1 MDESPRSDRECFPRA
16 GALPTVGA
24 APEVMKRMPVTENFG
39 DRLMYIGGEFVASD
53 SGEWMDSVNPA
64 TGEVHGRV
72 PAGTVSDVA
81 RAVAAAKRAQP
92 EWAAT
97 HVFERGRVLRQLA
110 DEVRART
117 DVMPL
122 EAADTGN
129 TIASLSNDILLAS
142 SYIDFVAGLGMEVKG
157 ESVPATPE
165 NIHFTMREPCGVVG
179 RIVPFNHPFLFAGA
193 HLCAPLVAGNAVVLK
208 SPDQSPLSASVMAE
222 ICDKILPP
230 GLVNI
235 VSGQGTV
242 VGDAIVRHPDVPR
255 IGFTGSVATGMAIQ
269 RAAAE
274 TAVKHVTLEL
284 GGKNPFIA
292 FPDTDPEEI
301 ATAAINGMNFSWSGQ
316 SCGSTSRLMLHES
329 IYDNV
334 VERIR
339 AKVMQIKVGDQL
351 DPASG
356 MGPVNSEPHY
366 RRILDII
373 ASAKEQGA
381 TLVAGGERPAGE
393 LFQRG
398 FWVEPTV
405 FGDVTMDMR
414 VAREEIF
421 GPVLTVLKWKAVDE
435 VIAMANDLELGLT
448 AAVWTNDLQAAMG
461 MVRALQAGL
470 VWING
475 TGRHFLGTGFS
486 GWKNSGLG
494 REECLEEVLSYT
506 RVKAVHIIQ

>member
-1 MDESPRSDRECFPRA
+1 
-16 GALPTVGA
+16 
-24 APEVMKRMPVTENFG
+24 MPVTENFG

-81 RAVAAAKRAQP
+81 RAVAAAQQAQP
-92 EWAAT
+92 EWAAL
-97 HVFERGRVLRQLA
+97 HMFERGRVLRKLA
-110 DEVRART
+110 DAIRARS
-117 DVMPL
+117 DVLPL
-122 EAADTGN
+122 EVADTGS
-129 TIASLSNDILLAS
+129 TIASLAGHIGLAAD
-142 SYIDFVAGLGMEVKG
+142 YIDFVAGLGMEIKG
-157 ESVPATPE
+157 ESVPATPD
-165 NIHFTMREPCGVVG
+165 NIHFTMREPYGVVG

-193 HLCAPLVAGNAVVLK
+193 HLGAPLIAGNGVVLK
-208 SPDQSPLSASVMAE
+208 SPDQSPLSTSVMAE
-222 ICDKILPP
+222 ICHEILPP
-230 GLVNI
+230 GLVNF
-235 VSGQGTV
+235 VSGLGTV

-255 IGFTGSVATGMAIQ
+255 IGFTGSVGTGMAIQ

-274 TAVKHVTLEL
+274 VAIKHVTLEL

-301 ATAAINGMNFSWSGQ
+301 ATAAVNGMNFAWSGQ

-329 IYDNV
+329 IYDDV

-339 AKVMQIKVGDQL
+339 AKVLPIRVGDPL

-366 RRILDII
+366 RRILNII

-381 TLVAGGERPAGE
+381 TVVAGGGRPAGKQFE
-393 LFQRG
+393 RG
-398 FWVEPTV
+398 YWVEPTV
-405 FGDVTMDMR
+405 FGDVTMKMR
-414 VAREEIF
+414 IAREEIF
-421 GPVLTVLKWKAVDE
+421 GPVLAVLKWQTADE
-435 VIAMANDLELGLT
+435 AIAMANELDLGLT
-448 AAVWTNDLQAAMG
+448 AAVWTNDLKAAMRT
-461 MVRALQAGL
+461 VRALQAGC
-470 VWING
+470 VWVNG
-475 TGRHFLGTGFS
+475 SGRHYLGTGFS

>member
-1 MDESPRSDRECFPRA
+1 MQNRE
-16 GALPTVGA
+16 T
-24 APEVMKRMPVTENFG
+24 VTENFG
-39 DRLMYIGGEFVASD
+39 DRPMYIGGEFVASD
-53 SGEWMDSVNPA
+53 SGEWMNSINPA

-72 PAGTVSDVA
+72 PAGTVGDVG
-81 RAVAAAKRAQP
+81 RAVAAARRAQP
-92 EWAAT
+92 EWAAL
-97 HVFERGRVLRQLA
+97 HAFERGRLLRKLA
-110 DEVRART
+110 ETIRART
-117 DVMPL
+117 DVLRL

-129 TIASLSNDILLAS
+129 TIASLAGDIALAAG
-142 SYIDFVAGLGMEVKG
+142 YIDFVAGLGMEIKG
-157 ESVPATPE
+157 ESVPATVE
-165 NIHFTMREPCGVVG
+165 NIHFTMREPYGVVG
-179 RIVPFNHPFLFAGA
+179 RIVPFNHPFLFAAA
-193 HLCAPLVAGNAVVLK
+193 HLGAPLIAGNAVVLK

-222 ICDKILPP
+222 ICAQVLPP

-235 VSGQGTV
+235 VSGHGTV
-242 VGDAIVRHPDVPR
+242 AGDAIVRHPAVPR

-284 GGKNPFIA
+284 GGKNPMIV
-292 FPDTDPEEI
+292 FPDADPEAVAE
-301 ATAAINGMNFSWSGQ
+301 AAVAGMNFAWSGQ
-316 SCGSTSRLMLHES
+316 SCGSTSRLLLHES
-329 IYDNV
+329 LYDDV

-339 AKVMQIKVGDQL
+339 DRVAGIRVGDPL

-373 ASAKEQGA
+373 ASAKAQGA
-381 TLVAGGERPAGE
+381 TVINGGGTPAGE
-393 LFQRG
+393 RFERG

-405 FGDVTMDMR
+405 FGDVTQDMR

-421 GPVLTVLKWKAVDE
+421 GPVLAVLKWRTADEAV
-435 VIAMANDLELGLT
+435 AMANDLDLGLT
-448 AAVWTNDLQAAMG
+448 AAVWTNDLKAAMRT
-461 MVRALQAGL
+461 VRALQSGL
-470 VWING
+470 VWVNG
-475 TGRHFLGTGFS
+475 TGRHYLGTGFS